1 MPTTDPIADMLT
13 RIRNANTA
21 VHDQVDIPASKL
33 KEQIARVLKREGFIK
48 DYQVLNTG
56 VQGVIRVTL
65 KYAPDRSEVIAGLKR
80 VSRPG
85 LRRYV
90 GAQEIPVMLSQE
102 GAARFAYSVSVGPLA
117 EVEVLVPSKHLQAA
131 QQVIKDYWLE
141 SFAAR
146 EDLEVLEPPE
156 DEETAGDE

>member
-48 DYQVLNTG
+48 DFQVIQTG
-56 VQGVIRVTL
+56 VQGVIRIFL
-65 KYAPDRSEVIAGLKR
+65 KYGPDRERVINGIKR

-85 LRRYV
+85 LRVYV
-90 GAQEIPVMLSQE
+90 GNEEIPRIFGGLGTVVMSTPKGVVTGKQ
-102 GAARFAYSVSVGPLA
+102 ARRMGIGG
-117 EVEVLVPSKHLQAA
+117 EVLAYV
-131 QQVIKDYWLE
+131 W
-141 SFAAR
+141 
-146 EDLEVLEPPE
+146 
-156 DEETAGDE
+156 

>member
-1 MPTTDPIADMLT
+1 MTEPEPRDTWVLLET
-13 RIRNANTA
+13 
-21 VHDQVDIPASKL
+21 VEGPAQAEIL
-33 KEQIARVLKREGFIK
+33 R
-48 DYQVLNTG
+48 
-56 VQGVIRVTL
+56 
-65 KYAPDRSEVIAGLKR
+65 GL
-80 VSRPG
+80 
-85 LRRYV
+85 LE
-90 GAQEIPVMLSQE
+90 AQEIPVMLSQE

-156 DEETAGDE
+156 DEETAGAE